1 MMRSI
6 LLIHARRYPK
16 MEPTDVVKLLYQSE
30 FGGGHLISD
39 ENACLRRLEQEYAGM
54 LPLPGSPLAED
65 IGGGMVRIHLAA
77 LGEYTLADL
86 GRDFLR
92 SAALQRGSMAGFRRK
107 LALLTELT
115 AAGQMPFSSEALAA
129 YLTAY
134 EAAGFPAVSHSPAY
148 RRAYHPAY
156 RVVRREVLPEWILKN
171 CNKSRFPYTLL

>member
-1 MMRSI
+1 MRSI
-6 LLIHARRYPK
+6 LLTHSRRYPN
-16 MEPTDVVKLLYQSE
+16 MEPTDAVKLLYQSE

-54 LPLPGSPLAED
+54 LPLPGCPLAED
-65 IGGGMVRIHLAA
+65 IGGGIVRIYLAA

-92 SAALQRGSMAGFRRK
+92 SAALQQGSLARFRQK

-115 AAGQMPFSSEALAA
+115 AAGQLPFSSEALAE

-134 EAAGFPAVSHSPAY
+134 AAAGFPPVSHSEAY
-148 RRAYHPAY
+148 RNAYHPAY
-156 RVVRREVLPEWILKN
+156 RVVRRNCLPEWVRKKIQ
-171 CNKSRFPYTLL
+171 